1 MKKLII
7 VSIVAAIASS
17 GLAVAGTCG
26 NLENLSYRSTLP
38 AGKLLRFAAKPDPK
52 APFFALEPIGYWV
65 EKCKILNHK
74 RQYCALSGAGMIRY
88 PKNSAQIEA
97 MRKYGVTSEIMNA
110 DCHLHQ
116 GLMACDTAYT
126 YPVPAALAPHV
137 WPRRRTT
144 NYGVPPM
151 RLEPAYAFV
160 PEGTWTNSE
169 SRLGGAVV
177 RTDKGRAL
185 FRFPSAKM
193 ARVRKRWLKYGAQS
207 FVLSRD
213 CKVMSGHRRT
223 LACQVNVG
231 LVDSLD
237 VKKSGGSHG

>member
-7 VSIVAAIASS
+7 VSIVAAIASA
-17 GLAVAGTCG
+17 GLAVAGTSG
-26 NLENLSYRSTLP
+26 NLENLSYLSTTP
-38 AGKLLRFAAKPDPK
+38 VGKILRFAAKPDPR
-52 APFFALEPIGYWV
+52 APLFSLQPVGDWV

-74 RQYCALSGAGMIRY
+74 QQYCAYSGAGVIRY

-97 MRKYGVTSEIMNA
+97 MGKYEVTSEIMSA
-110 DCHLHQ
+110 DCRLHK
-116 GLMACDTAYT
+116 GMMACDTAYT
-126 YPVPAALAPHV
+126 YPVPASLAPRV
-137 WPRRRTT
+137 WPRRRAT

-160 PEGTWTNSE
+160 PEGAWTSSE

-185 FRFPSAKM
+185 VRAPSARM
-193 ARVRKRWLKYGAQS
+193 ARVRKDWLEYGAQS

-223 LACQVNVG
+223 LACQVNVD
-231 LVDSLD
+231 LVDSLAI
-237 VKKSGGSHG
+237 KK

>member
-17 GLAVAGTCG
+17 GLAVAGTGG

-38 AGKLLRFAAKPDPK
+38 AGKLLRFVAKPDPR
-52 APFFALEPIGYWV
+52 APFFSLQPVGDWV

-74 RQYCALSGAGMIRY
+74 QQYCAYSGAGVIRY

-97 MRKYGVTSEIMNA
+97 MRKYGVTSEIMSAN
-110 DCHLHQ
+110 CRLHQ

-126 YPVPAALAPHV
+126 YPVPASLAPRV
-137 WPRRRTT
+137 WPRRRAT

-185 FRFPSAKM
+185 VRVPRARM
-193 ARVRKRWLKYGAQS
+193 ARVRKGWLEYGVQS

-223 LACQVNVG
+223 LACQVNDD
-231 LVDSLD
+231 LVDSLGI
-237 VKKSGGSHG
+237 KK